1 MSSPTGSPSF
11 TVTKAHMSRQDR
23 VARVRVQETVNMT
36 FLLITD
42 YILTNEL
49 ASKGLY
55 CVPARIVQREGRLI
69 LYH

>member
-1 MSSPTGSPSF
+1 
-11 TVTKAHMSRQDR
+11 MSRQDR

-36 FLLITD
+36 YSLIHVTE